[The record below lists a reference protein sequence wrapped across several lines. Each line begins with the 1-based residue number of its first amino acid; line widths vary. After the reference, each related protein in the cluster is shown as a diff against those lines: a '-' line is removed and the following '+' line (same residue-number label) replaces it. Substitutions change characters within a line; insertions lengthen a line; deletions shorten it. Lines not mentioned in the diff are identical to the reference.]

1 MKKILHI
8 SKYYYP
14 YKGGIEDVCKSIVDG
29 LPEYEQRVLCVN
41 DGPDDVV
48 EPVGNAQV
56 IRKGLFTEVCRQP
69 IAIGLG
75 KSIRATIHRFKP
87 DIIHLHA
94 PNPLATL
101 FVCLFIPRRTKL
113 IVHWH
118 SDIVVQQFIYRF
130 FRPIER
136 WCLRRADRVI
146 VTSPT
151 YASSSAPLKRHLHKC
166 VVVPN
171 VISLEKLKES
181 VDEEQKIQAI
191 REKYGNKPII
201 FFMGRHVEYKGIPHL
216 IEAEKYIKSDC
227 VILIAGT
234 GPLSEK
240 ISELTEER
248 PRVKLLGR
256 LRDEDVRVYMKAST
270 VFAFPSVTKNE
281 AFGVVLAEAMYC
293 GAVPVTFTIPGSG
306 VNWVSVHKQTGLE
319 VANGEVKAYAAAI
332 DKLITDTNLRE
343 RLSIMA
349 QKRAKDNFVWDVV
362 KGTLTD
368 LYESL

>member
-14 YKGGIEDVCKSIVDG
+14 YKGGVEDVCKSLVDG
-29 LPEYEQRVLCVN
+29 MPEYEQRVLCMN

-48 EPVGNAQV
+48 EPVGKAKV
-56 IRKGLFTEVCRQP
+56 IRKGLFTEICRQP
-69 IAIGLG
+69 IAIGFGRMVRSVL
-75 KSIRATIHRFKP
+75 HRYKP
-87 DIIHLHA
+87 DIVHLHA

-101 FVCLFIPRRTKL
+101 FTCLYISRHTKL

-118 SDIVVQQFIYRF
+118 SDIVVQQFLYRF

-136 WCLRRADRVI
+136 WCLRRADRII

-151 YASSSAPLKRHLHKC
+151 YASSSLPLAKHLHKC
-166 VVVPN
+166 VVLPN
-171 VISLEKLKES
+171 VVSLEKLQSQANIEQR
-181 VDEEQKIQAI
+181 VEELKQ
-191 REKYGNKPII
+191 RYGGKPIV
-201 FFMGRHVEYKGIPHL
+201 FFMGRHVEYKGIPQL
-216 IEAEKYIKSDC
+216 IEAEKYIQSDC

-234 GPLSEK
+234 GPLSGM
-240 ISELTEER
+240 ISSLAEER
-248 PRVKLLGR
+248 PRIQLLGR
-256 LRDEDVRVYMKAST
+256 LRDEDISTYMHAAT

-306 VNWVSVHKQTGLE
+306 VNWVSIHQETGLE

-332 DKLITDTNLRE
+332 DKLISNPALRD
-343 RLSIMA
+343 RLSA
-349 QKRAKDNFVWDVV
+349 AARRRAADNFVWSQV
-362 KGTLTD
+362 KQTLVD